1 MCLQICI
8 NNKASL
14 TKIYTLDWNVSLWS
28 LSLQTRTPFY
38 SFFSFLSFFFF
49 FPYPSAYEIS
59 CLLYCF
65 STPNL
70 LWFFLDSSLY
80 ELFYVHCHWW
90 FLMMSLLK
98 ARAWIRG
105 LLKGHID
112 LSLVPVIA
120 QQTCLP
126 SGLNTASWSQL
137 MLQRRLT
144 TLTG

>member
-38 SFFSFLSFFFF
+38 SFFSFLSFFFSPIHLHMRLVAF
-49 FPYPSAYEIS
+49 CTAFP
-59 CLLYCF
+59 LLTCCD
-65 STPNL
+65 
-70 LWFFLDSSLY
+70 FFLDSSLY